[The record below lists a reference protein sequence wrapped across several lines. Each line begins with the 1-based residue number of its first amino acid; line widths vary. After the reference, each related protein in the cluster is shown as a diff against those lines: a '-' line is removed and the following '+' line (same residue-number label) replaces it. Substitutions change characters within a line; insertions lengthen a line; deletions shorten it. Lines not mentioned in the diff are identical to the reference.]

1 MARWGNARRARKLA
15 AEVAGPVP
23 AEVYA
28 TIRASGPC
36 VYCGTEATTV
46 DHVRPLARG
55 GWEHE
60 SNLVPAC
67 MSCNCS
73 KNVSLLTAWRP
84 DRVAYGV
91 AHSLKVASEYMALL
105 AEEFAE
111 DEEAGQAEDDDLFT
125 GIGEDDEEWPR

>member
-1 MARWGNARRARKLA
+1 M
-15 AEVAGPVP
+15 
-23 AEVYA
+23 
-28 TIRASGPC
+28 
-36 VYCGTEATTV
+36 
-46 DHVRPLARG
+46 RPLARG

-105 AEEFAE
+105 AVVFAE
-111 DEEAGQAEDDDLFT
+111 DVDPGQAEDDDLFT
-125 GIGEDDEEWPR
+125 GIGEDEEDVWPR